1 MTESLVNMITDW
13 LGGSMA
19 GEIVS
24 FIVSLL
30 PILELRGGLIAASIL
45 GVPLG
50 RAFLLCYIANLLPI
64 PLILIFIR
72 RLINWFKNTKLLR
85 WFAEWLERK
94 TEKNKEKVLRY
105 QQWGLLLFVAIP
117 LPGTGAWTGALVAAM
132 LDIPVKKS
140 FPVIAVGVLIA
151 GLIMAALSYGIPA
164 LMGL

>member
-1 MTESLVNMITDW
+1 MTEALVNQITEW

-30 PILELRGGLIAASIL
+30 PILELRGGLIAASL
-45 GVPLG
+45 LNVPLG

-72 RLINWFKNTKLLR
+72 RLINWFKTTKLLR

-105 QQWGLLLFVAIP
+105 QQWGLLIFVAIP
-117 LPGTGAWTGALVAAM
+117 LPGTGAWTGALIAAM
-132 LDIPVKKS
+132 LDIPAKKS
-140 FPVIAVGVLIA
+140 FPVIALGVLIA
-151 GLIMAALSYGIPA
+151 GLIMAVISYGLPA
-164 LMGL
+164 LLGL